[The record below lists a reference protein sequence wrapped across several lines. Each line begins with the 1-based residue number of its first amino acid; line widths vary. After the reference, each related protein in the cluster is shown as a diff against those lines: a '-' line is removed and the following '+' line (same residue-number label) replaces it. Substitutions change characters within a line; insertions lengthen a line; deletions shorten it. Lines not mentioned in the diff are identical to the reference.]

1 MLPNNYGIDN
11 EKLAIQAYTDYQQHQ
26 GHPGLVVSPCGIFI
40 NTEFPFLGAMPDGSV
55 YDPNELEQP
64 YGYLEVKCPYS
75 VRDRTPEE
83 ACSVSNFYCNLDSTR
98 KLKLKETHQYFA
110 QVQGQMAI
118 GERMWC
124 DLWYTHKKV
133 LVLNEYGLIKYFG
146 KMLWYL
152 NDRLD

>member
-1 MLPNNYGIDN
+1 MV
-11 EKLAIQAYTDYQQHQ
+11 A
-26 GHPGLVVSPCGIFI
+26 SPCGIFI
-40 NTEFPFLGAMPDGSV
+40 NTEFPFLGATPDGSV

-83 ACSVSNFYCNLDSTR
+83 AWSASNFYCNLDSTR

-118 GERMWC
+118 GEHMWC
-124 DLWYTHKKV
+124 DFVVYKLVVNIFVIIIIFVQSCICLYIYKNNYSNAKK
-133 LVLNEYGLIKYFG
+133 LQNLRNHILKSH
-146 KMLWYL
+146 
-152 NDRLD
+152 

>member
-1 MLPNNYGIDN
+1 M
-11 EKLAIQAYTDYQQHQ
+11 
-26 GHPGLVVSPCGIFI
+26 
-40 NTEFPFLGAMPDGSV
+40 

-64 YGYLEVKCPYS
+64 YRYLEVKCPYS

-83 ACSVSNFYCNLDSTR
+83 ACSASNFYCNLR

-124 DLWYTHKKV
+124 DFVVYTQKIV
-133 LVLNEYGLIKYFG
+133 VLNEYCKFNRR
-146 KMLWYL
+146 L
-152 NDRLD
+152 NGFNCKVDRSVMSSIQHTKQEVVS